1 MENVEG
7 GRKFY
12 EEFGEETDMESLFK
26 YAGTPIGFPS
36 ELLETHFGV
45 LNKQLAFA
53 NWDEADVDN
62 IAEDIM
68 IDYLRTITSRRRYV
82 LKGINFEIF
91 RQIKLIAMGL
101 ASLGKR
107 GYLLDKATT
116 SVREF
121 RERKEQDK
129 KGIIGLFKR

>member
-1 MENVEG
+1 M
-7 GRKFY
+7 
-12 EEFGEETDMESLFK
+12 
-26 YAGTPIGFPS
+26 
-36 ELLETHFGV
+36 
-45 LNKQLAFA
+45 AFA

-62 IAEDIM
+62 IVEDIM
-68 IDYLRTITSRRRYV
+68 IDYLRTITSRRRYE
-82 LKGINFEIF
+82 LRGMNFEIF

-129 KGIIGLFKR
+129 KGIIGLFRR